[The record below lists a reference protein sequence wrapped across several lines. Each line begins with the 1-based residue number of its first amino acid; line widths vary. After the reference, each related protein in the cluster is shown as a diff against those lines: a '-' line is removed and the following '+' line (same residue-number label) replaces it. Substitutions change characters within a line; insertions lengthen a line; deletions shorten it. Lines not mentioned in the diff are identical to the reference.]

1 MSMGGFFKVP
11 CALLLLAS
19 PSFASISFQT
29 ANSPQAD
36 EENILLNSGT
46 SGTVVTGV
54 TNQTGQTVQFSS
66 TTDTLRIPSGGQARI
81 EAVDGSLNNITITTL
96 DGVTYMDFIG
106 NPRRGSGTATVTVV
120 TDAGTYSF
128 SYPLGNGQNF
138 FTIIATDEQILT
150 TTINA
155 PGGFADLRQPRIS
168 GITEPEEDTGTGS
181 GDPTGASAP
190 EPATVLLLGL
200 ACASMAPFALKRR
213 KAGNCA

>member
-19 PSFASISFQT
+19 PSFASISFT
-29 ANSPQAD
+29 TTNNPQPD

-54 TNQTGQTVQFSS
+54 TNQSGQTVQFSS

-81 EAVDGSLNNITITTL
+81 EAVDGSLNNITISTL

-106 NPRRGSGTATVTVV
+106 NPRRGSGNATVTVV
-120 TDAGTYSF
+120 TDVATYSF
-128 SYPLGNGQNF
+128 SYPLGNGQNY

-155 PGGFADLRQPRIS
+155 PGGFTDLRQPRIS
-168 GITEPEEDTGTGS
+168 GVTEEEDTGG
-181 GDPTGASAP
+181 GDPTPGASAP